1 MRLVLQDGHVP
12 RTAARQPAG
21 ALQRAARP
29 ADAVPLQRASTG
41 SLGRAGH
48 WARGMRFMP
57 HISARCAGLKTCAR
71 AENPRSLA
79 RFSEPA
85 GGALQAG
92 SRARFPKPNWGALQA
107 GSRARF
113 PKPTGGAL
121 QAGSRGRFLM
131 PMRSSRDRS
140 TRCRP
145 VTGALD
151 AGRVPPGT
159 PVTGARL
166 VPRSK
171 FAGWAGS
178 RGRSGRWAP
187 KRVDTGGVAG
197 H

>member
-1 MRLVLQDGHVP
+1 MLQDGHVP

-48 WARGMRFMP
+48 WARGLRFMP

-85 GGALQAG
+85 G
-92 SRARFPKPNWGALQA
+92 GALQA

-187 KRVDTGGVAG
+187 KRVDPGGVAG